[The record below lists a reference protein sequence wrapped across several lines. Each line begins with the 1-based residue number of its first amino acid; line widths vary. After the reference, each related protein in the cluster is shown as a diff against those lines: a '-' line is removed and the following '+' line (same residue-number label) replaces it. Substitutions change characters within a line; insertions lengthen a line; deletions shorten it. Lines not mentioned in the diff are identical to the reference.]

1 MSLSPVC
8 VCVLKAALSH
18 FLDRGQLGIS
28 VPVDLCS
35 MVFSVVVFVC
45 YDLWSSFVFLTNSIL
60 PLIYRKCMFGRI
72 VCVFLTTCVCVSEG
86 LLVEA
91 DRLAQE
97 RLCVQRQA
105 EKDRSSLSLRLRALE
120 TELEDQE
127 NQGLTAEQ
135 QHRAQSEDLLQRVQA
150 LEKQLKHDRQFI
162 DVSVTL

>member
-1 MSLSPVC
+1 
-8 VCVLKAALSH
+8 
-18 FLDRGQLGIS
+18 
-28 VPVDLCS
+28 
-35 MVFSVVVFVC
+35 
-45 YDLWSSFVFLTNSIL
+45 
-60 PLIYRKCMFGRI
+60 MFGRI

-162 DVSVTL
+162 DVSVTLWGNVWMCKTHTCPHKFISRSRQWSGSMREMISNKRSEVWRLSSDSQQDTLLGPARASG